1 MIPFDRPLIAIQQ
14 YGPNMVPVPNV
25 NLPPALLAKVG
36 LAAST
41 IVNLLVQTAQRS
53 NTRMF
58 CLNNLVYNNFQNN
71 HYPRIVELVVRQAA
85 YLAMSNNNPLNVDFF
100 IPKAAEDICNLFIS
114 QIMVSNPQMMSM
126 STPNEIGAFNMNY
139 QNFPGVEAQL
149 MNLNLQVY
157 MNAQPQQGNMNNAPI
172 YQNYQPQ
179 FDAGQQ
185 NNYQQPGGASSI
197 GSQWG
202 SSPVNSQPLQQAQ
215 HFNQN
220 EYRQPEPVN
229 YRPPNEF
236 LQTNTNQPQQPAQQ
250 PQPVQQTQ
258 QFTPVVSTTQLP
270 PPQPLN
276 CFEGTEMDIN
286 VHAIPYFGSN
296 VAVDL
301 SSRRMDLKSD
311 ALALNKAS
319 KTLNPTGP
327 ILLNQNRQIEIGLE
341 DALLD
346 ASNRLNKNRTEDTAP
361 TIYRFFAAVLNPRVC
376 ISGVEEVSK
385 SIASSSHLG
394 DAVTSIRKGYSNL
407 FEDPQN
413 PSLIEQNFLNS
424 LTFLD
429 RRLTNIVNHYL
440 KHNLRTTY
448 YLESF
453 SEDFVEICA
462 IIKNK
467 LGEVYADI
475 FSSWCAKLHSSIVE
489 FMNKH
494 HDLATQTVETYLEE
508 ENLKFVYIPSFESV
522 TFLALTAKEL
532 SYKVVSPAGH
542 LIDEKNTPVLS
553 DIVQTLA
560 QNKKDRNMFTTVD
573 WLITADDQRFVLANS
588 AIEPGAWY
596 IYPSSH

>member
-1 MIPFDRPLIAIQQ
+1 MIPFDRPLIAIRQ

-202 SSPVNSQPLQQAQ
+202 SGPANPQPLQQAQ

-220 EYRQPEPVN
+220 EYRQPEPAN

-236 LQTNTNQPQQPAQQ
+236 LQTNTNQPQQLTQQ

-286 VHAIPYFGSN
+286 VHAIPYFGSS

-475 FSSWCAKLHSSIVE
+475 FSSWCAKLHSNIVE

-522 TFLALTAKEL
+522 TFLALTAQEL

-542 LIDEKNTPVLS
+542 IVDEKNTPVLS